1 MMFPTNAR
9 GASDRMQIHELFKDL
24 SLGVHPQDYL
34 AQDYL
39 AQDYLTQANLNMDAS
54 HSSNPIP
61 INPLRGSAGFISS
74 PLETSFLASSPDSFP
89 REETFPEKFST
100 SPSYSMQSFTEQSFT
115 DEPATPQSVSS
126 RHLSKVLQN
135 AFNEE
140 GQKSLWQ
147 LDFAELKVILENTQA
162 SKLSSTC
169 EASTCEVLDFQHL
182 KVSFPDEI
190 QEEEGPS
197 AKRPRSIES
206 SISQELLP
214 EPLPEPLTVEWI
226 IQTAQRRYEDDSL
239 KGKAVMP
246 HCYVIQQMGPLGKTL
261 FPDFMKKLK
270 RRLNSQVQ
278 SKVKTLKMN
287 LTRSPESI

>member
-1 MMFPTNAR
+1 
-9 GASDRMQIHELFKDL
+9 MQIHELFKDL
-24 SLGVHPQDYL
+24 FLGVHPNETL
-34 AQDYL
+34 I
-39 AQDYLTQANLNMDAS
+39 DAS
-54 HSSNPIP
+54 RESATWIASS
-61 INPLRGSAGFISS
+61 LEDSRLISS
-74 PLETSFLASSPDSFP
+74 PVPLT
-89 REETFPEKFST
+89 
-100 SPSYSMQSFTEQSFT
+100 PSEQSFPPQYSHQSYT
-115 DEPATPQSVSS
+115 DKPATPQSVSS

-147 LDFAELKVILENTQA
+147 LDFAELKLILENTQA
-162 SKLSSTC
+162 AKLTPTQGVSLSDQSQEDGRPSSRLARC
-169 EASTCEVLDFQHL
+169 Y
-182 KVSFPDEI
+182 
-190 QEEEGPS
+190 
-197 AKRPRSIES
+197 ES
-206 SISQELLP
+206 SESSQEAVSQ
-214 EPLPEPLTVEWI
+214 EPLTIEWI

-287 LTRSPESI
+287 LTHSSESI